1 MAIRER
7 LFSTIRAVF
16 ERHGGV
22 ELDTPVFE
30 EKETLTGKY
39 GEDSKLIYD
48 LADQGGELLA
58 LRYDLTVPFARYLA
72 VHGVTQLKRF
82 HIAKVYRRDN
92 PATSKGRFREF
103 TQCDLDVAGAF
114 DDMTAD
120 ADVIAAGIEVYDAVG
135 VGDVT
140 VKINHRALLDGMME
154 ICGVPAGKVRAIG
167 SAIDKLDKEPWE
179 AVRREMTEK
188 KGLPAE
194 VADRIR
200 AFVEIRGAPWD
211 VLARLEALPA
221 LRAHG
226 AAWAALQSM
235 RRLFGFLEAMGHLRR
250 LSFDLSLA
258 RGLDYYTGVIYEVML
273 RENPFG
279 VGSIGAGGRYDRL
292 VGMFSAGKQIP
303 CVGIS
308 IGVERVFTVLE
319 KRAEAEGTLRCHPCD
334 VLVASAGKEL
344 ITERMRIAAQLWR
357 NGIKAEFGYQANPKL
372 QKQLAYALENG
383 VKWIVVVGEEEL
395 KQGKV
400 NLKNL
405 ETREE
410 VTIPLESVVDELK
423 KQGVP
428 QNTLCCVC
436 ATRAIRDFGCSPS
449 LYCDFLPWHTHGL
462 RHRHDYFHA
471 LQRQKGTAR
480 SAGQLAG
487 RVDPH
492 PLRKSP
498 RSLPIPAHAAP
509 AESADPDLRYG
520 NGWPLIR

>member
-1 MAIRER
+1 MAIRHR
-7 LFSTIRAVF
+7 LFSQIRAVF

-72 VHGVTQLKRF
+72 VHGVSQLKRF

-103 TQCDLDVAGAF
+103 TQCDLDIAGAY

-120 ADVIAAGIEVYDAVG
+120 ADVIAAGIEVYEEVG
-135 VGDVT
+135 VGNIA

-154 ICGVPAGKVRAIG
+154 ICGVPAGKVRTIG

-179 AVRREMTEK
+179 AVRFEMTEK

-200 AFVEIRGAPWD
+200 EFVEIRGTPWE
-211 VLARLEALPA
+211 VLERLEAMPCM
-221 LRAHG
+221 RSHS
-226 AAWAALQSM
+226 AAWAALASM
-235 RRLFGFLEAMGHLRR
+235 RRLFGYLEAMGHLEK
-250 LSFDLSLA
+250 LSFDMSLA
-258 RGLDYYTGVIYEVML
+258 RGLDYYTGVIYEVVL
-273 RENPFG
+273 LENPYG
-279 VGSIGAGGRYDRL
+279 VGSIGAGGRYDKL
-292 VGMFSAGKQIP
+292 VGMFSAGGKEIP

-308 IGVERVFTVLE
+308 IGVERVFTILE
-319 KRAEAEGTLRCHPCD
+319 KKAADEGTLRCRPCE
-334 VLVASAGKEL
+334 VFVASVGKEL
-344 ITERMRIAAQLWR
+344 AAQRMRIAGELWR
-357 NGIKAEFGYQANPKL
+357 NGISAEFGYQANPKL
-372 QKQLAYALENG
+372 QKQLTYALENG
-383 VKWIVVVGEEEL
+383 VKWIVVVGEEEM

-410 VTIPLESVVDELK
+410 VTIPVESVVDELK
-423 KQGVP
+423 KQGVH
-428 QNTLCCVC
+428 QNTLWCVC
-436 ATRAIRDFGCSPS
+436 CIRAIRDFVVAPS
-449 LYCDFLPWHTHGL
+449 SG
-462 RHRHDYFHA
+462 
-471 LQRQKGTAR
+471 QR
-480 SAGQLAG
+480 S
-487 RVDPH
+487 
-492 PLRKSP
+492 
-498 RSLPIPAHAAP
+498 
-509 AESADPDLRYG
+509 
-520 NGWPLIR
+520 IRF